1 MLKPSYDLSKTLL
14 GHVTQIER
22 LYGQLEGL
30 KIPQKLELNLERDN
44 LIQSAYVSNSIEGNP
59 LSHREVTNLLL
70 SDRVAV
76 NRDEKEVTNYFS
88 ILKSLSEFQNQDI
101 NIKLMNLFHKNL
113 LTGVENK
120 IAGKVR
126 DKRVVVGKYLS
137 EERSATSLEVK
148 HEPPHHTPERI
159 EHSLNELFAW
169 LKAEQE
175 IPVVL
180 KAGIFHHHFVFI
192 HPYVDGNGRVCR
204 LLTALVLLQNNYQIN
219 KYFVL
224 DDYYDIDRYM
234 YSDKLHTADKGD
246 KTEWLEYFSEGVN
259 YSLKAALSRIQD
271 GLFQLK
277 VEERPTKKEREV
289 LLIAEKQPE
298 IITQDIVKK
307 LKISRQQAH
316 NLLKALVEKGF
327 LDKLGKTKK
336 SFYRLK

>member
-1 MLKPSYDLSKTLL
+1 MLTPKYDLSKTLL
-14 GHVTQIER
+14 NYITQIER
-22 LYGQLEGL
+22 LYGQLESL

-88 ILKSLSEFQNQDI
+88 ILKSLPKFLNKKIDI
-101 NIKLMNLFHKNL
+101 DLMNQFHKNL

-137 EERSATSLEVK
+137 EDRAATSLEVK
-148 HEPPHHTPERI
+148 HEPPHHTPGRI
-159 EHSLNELFAW
+159 KHSLEELFAW
-169 LKAEQE
+169 LETENE
-175 IPVVL
+175 IPIIL

-192 HPYVDGNGRVCR
+192 HPYIDGNGRVCR
-204 LLTALVLLQNNYQIN
+204 LLTALVFLQNKYKIN

-224 DDYYDIDRYM
+224 DDWYDVDRYM
-234 YSDKLHTADKGD
+234 YSDKLHTADSGD

-259 YSLKAALSRIQD
+259 YSLKAALSRVENS
-271 GLFQLK
+271 LFQLK
-277 VEERPTKKEREV
+277 VEERPTKKERLV
-289 LLIAEKQPE
+289 LDIAEKQPE
-298 IITQDIVKK
+298 IISSDIATK
-307 LKISRQQAH
+307 LKVSRQQAH
-316 NLLKALVEKGF
+316 NLLRSLVEKGF
-327 LDKLGKTKK
+327 LEKLGKTKK

>member
-1 MLKPSYDLSKTLL
+1 MLKPNYDLSKTLL
-14 GHVTQIER
+14 NHITQIER
-22 LYGQLEGL
+22 LYGKLEAL

-88 ILKSLSEFQNQDI
+88 ILKSLSEFKSKPLDI
-101 NIKLMNLFHKNL
+101 DLMNLFHKNL
-113 LTGVENK
+113 LTGVESK
-120 IAGKVR
+120 IAGQIR

-137 EERSATSLEVK
+137 QDRAATSLEVK
-148 HEPPHHTPERI
+148 HEPPHHTPTRI
-159 EHSLNELFAW
+159 KHSLNELFDW
-169 LKAEQE
+169 LKSENE
-175 IPVVL
+175 IPIVL

-204 LLTALVLLQNNYQIN
+204 LLTALIFLQNNYQIN

-259 YSLKAALSRIQD
+259 YSLKAALSRVENS
-271 GLFQLK
+271 LFQLK
-277 VEERPTKKEREV
+277 IEERPTKKERLV
-289 LLIAEKQPE
+289 LDIAEKQPE
-298 IITQDIVKK
+298 ILSQDIASK
-307 LKISRQQAH
+307 LKVSRQQAH
-316 NLLKALVEKGF
+316 NLLRSLVEKGF
-327 LDKLGKTKK
+327 LEKLGKTKK